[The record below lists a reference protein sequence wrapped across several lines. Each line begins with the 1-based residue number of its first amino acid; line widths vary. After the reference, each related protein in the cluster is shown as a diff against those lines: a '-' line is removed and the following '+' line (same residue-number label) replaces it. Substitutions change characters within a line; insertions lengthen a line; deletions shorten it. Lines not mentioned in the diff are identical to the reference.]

1 MVGLVLCG
9 AMGGARATSIEP
21 PEFFQLVERADQVLA
36 VRVEA
41 IGMFKT
47 ADKGEDGIE
56 TRVALRVLETWAGPE
71 PEEEIFKLRLL
82 GGRVGDEVLRVS
94 GMPRFA
100 EGEELVLFVRGN
112 TREVCPLVG
121 WGHGQYRIKVD
132 SATSRRYVARSNGVP
147 LTALHEVAE
156 PLANGAL
163 MARFRVPAQ
172 GMSVADFRAAVRDL
186 RPGKPVEAAAR

>member
-1 MVGLVLCG
+1 
-9 AMGGARATSIEP
+9 
-21 PEFFQLVERADQVLA
+21 
-36 VRVEA
+36 
-41 IGMFKT
+41 
-47 ADKGEDGIE
+47 
-56 TRVALRVLETWAGPE
+56 
-71 PEEEIFKLRLL
+71 
-82 GGRVGDEVLRVS
+82 
-94 GMPRFA
+94 
-100 EGEELVLFVRGN
+100 
-112 TREVCPLVG
+112 VCPLVG

-132 SATSRRYVARSNGVP
+132 PATSRRYVARSNGVP